1 MNDLF
6 DCPIVQL
13 LKTAMNEKRY
23 LQLNDIDAYKAA
35 FKFSNDV
42 WNVVARWDH
51 FTEDTVGKQF
61 CRAADSVS
69 ANIAEGFGRY
79 NKCEKIH
86 FYRIALGSVWE
97 CLDANKKAK
106 KRQLV
111 TAETYAARLATLRAL
126 PKLINQLIKYTNLTL
141 EK

>member
-1 MNDLF
+1 
-6 DCPIVQL
+6 
-13 LKTAMNEKRY
+13 MNEKRY
-23 LQLNDIDAYKAA
+23 LQLNDIQAYKAA

-42 WNVVARWDH
+42 WSVVARWDY
-51 FTEDTVGKQF
+51 FAKDTLGKQF

-79 NKCEKIH
+79 NKREKIH

-97 CLDANKKAK
+97 CLDANEKAK
-106 KRQLV
+106 KRQLISV
-111 TAETYAARLATLRAL
+111 ETYGAFLAVLRDL